1 MPPQQIL
8 LFNEDPSLLGLLKE
22 GFAQNGAIITS
33 YQEARQ
39 NRKRIHRHSY
49 PLVLVEARKNW
60 IRGIKKFSA
69 RRDQL
74 DTCFLAAP
82 APILK
87 SLTDKIQE
95 LFFHLKEKRTQGS
108 RPAKK
113 VKNLYLEDL
122 VEQKLKDFLHRTRSS
137 GSRNI
142 YNMLMKEFER
152 PLIQLALKET
162 QGNQIKAAE
171 LLGMNRNTLR
181 KKIQELKIPVQRTS
195 DGKK

>member
-1 MPPQQIL
+1 MPPKQIL
-8 LFNEDPSLLGLLKE
+8 LVNEDPSLLGLLKE
-22 GFAQNGAIITS
+22 GFAQNGTVITS

-39 NRKRIHRHSY
+39 NGKRIHPHSY
-49 PLVLVEARKNW
+49 PLVVVEARKNW
-60 IRGIKKFSA
+60 VRGIKKFCA

-82 APILK
+82 APVLK
-87 SLTDKIQE
+87 SLTDEIQE
-95 LFFHLKEKRTQGS
+95 LFLHLKEKRTQGS

-113 VKNLYLEDL
+113 VKNVYLEDL
-122 VEQKLKDFLHRTRSS
+122 VEQKLKDFLRRMRSS

-142 YNMLMKEFER
+142 YDMLMKEFER
-152 PLIQLALKET
+152 PLIQLTLKET

-181 KKIQELKIPVQRTS
+181 KKIQELKIPVQ
-195 DGKK
+195 KNK